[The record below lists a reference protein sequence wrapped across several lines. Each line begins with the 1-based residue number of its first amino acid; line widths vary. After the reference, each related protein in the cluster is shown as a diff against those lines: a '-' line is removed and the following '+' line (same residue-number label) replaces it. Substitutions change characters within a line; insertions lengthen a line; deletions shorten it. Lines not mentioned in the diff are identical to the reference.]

1 MFENDQRASGG
12 GEITPLVHLPGPGP
26 QPCAWFEVIAGEV
39 DSVPQPAPVQGDKV
53 MEAGAQGP
61 HEVGTHAV
69 RRPPAQVGEGHHLKS
84 RGPADRSGET
94 DVRYVGGVSHFDHLL
109 SAGYLGATGA
119 AA

>member
-1 MFENDQRASGG
+1 MKARA
-12 GEITPLVHLPGPGP
+12 L
-26 QPCAWFEVIAGEV
+26 
-39 DSVPQPAPVQGDKV
+39 
-53 MEAGAQGP
+53 GP

-84 RGPADRSGET
+84 RGQADWSGET
-94 DVRYVGGVSHFDHLL
+94 EVRYLGGVSHFDHLL